1 MKRKKPAG
9 PLMVGAMFV
18 VAFIFLATGM
28 ERENGTLLLCS
39 GLMVVCAILT
49 MMQRRY
55 KG

>member
-1 MKRKKPAG
+1 MKRRRPAG

-18 VAFIFLATGM
+18 AAFVFLATGL
-28 ERENGTLLLCS
+28 ERQNTMLLICAM
-39 GLMVVCAILT
+39 LMVGCAILT